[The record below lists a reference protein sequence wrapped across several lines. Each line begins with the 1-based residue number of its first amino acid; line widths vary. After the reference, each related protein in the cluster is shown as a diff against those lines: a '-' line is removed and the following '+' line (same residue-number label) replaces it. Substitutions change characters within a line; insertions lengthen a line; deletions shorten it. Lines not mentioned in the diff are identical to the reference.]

1 MGSKRDNL
9 EVLVDGATQKEFRM
23 SDPGEKLYFAA
34 ANGKTEEVRRLL
46 AEKAPLEYNKDPRE
60 HIVTRAQHTRSLSVA
75 KGGAERA

>member
-1 MGSKRDNL
+1 
-9 EVLVDGATQKEFRM
+9 M
-23 SDPGEKLYFAA
+23 SDLGGKLYSAA
-34 ANGKTEEVRRLL
+34 MYGRTEDVRRLL